1 MLSLPPV
8 APAVGVR
15 FQKKAPHLETCRAI
29 FKNVQLQFVSVV
41 FLPLPCPFFAG
52 ASDGLPLEHSN
63 FINIRLTFGT
73 LRKMQKTF
81 AWHPTHPYV
90 NILEDIQGVTKGT
103 VPRVPRS

>member
-1 MLSLPPV
+1 MQGDLQ
-8 APAVGVR
+8 R
-15 FQKKAPHLETCRAI
+15 RATE
-29 FKNVQLQFVSVV
+29 LQFVSVV

-81 AWHPTHPYV
+81 EWHPTYPYV
-90 NILEDIQGVTKGT
+90 NILEDIQGATKGT
-103 VPRVPRS
+103 VPRVSRS